1 MASVSDLVDLPK
13 QVAAWEEGKGF
24 RGSYGIDA
32 ERAFAKDLRTLLAL
46 CVQQA
51 GAMEEAQERIARLSE
66 QLPSS
71 AVDTVEDGLGLDTA
85 DSDDSPLE
93 EAARTDRRARRQA
106 KLAREAL
113 RERVVEAYG
122 QGVSICTLSE
132 VTGLGRQSIY
142 SVLGKWKRKP
152 RKSASAAASADAAG
166 ETRVTLI

>member
-24 RGSYGIDA
+24 RGGYGIDA

-51 GAMEEAQERIARLSE
+51 GALEEAQERIARLAE
-66 QLPSS
+66 HLPSS
-71 AVDTVEDGLGLDTA
+71 AVDDVEDELGQDTA

-106 KLAREAL
+106 KLARDAL

-122 QGVSICTLSE
+122 RGVSISTLSE

-142 SVLGKWKRKP
+142 GALGKWKRKP
-152 RKSASAAASADAAG
+152 RKGASIADG
-166 ETRVTLI
+166 ESDETRVTLI